1 MKKELM
7 LMILSGETKDA
18 IKKDM
23 RENGVESGLFLRS
36 SVGKEIFN
44 QLQTL
49 TKRGYFPVAFNFEE
63 DSFNMEV
70 MFQRHPKQTK
80 EMKMVELK
88 I

>member
-7 LMILSGETKDA
+7 LMIIDNESKES

-23 RENGVESGLFLRS
+23 RNNGVETGLYLRS

-44 QLQTL
+44 QLKTL
-49 TKRGYFPVAFNFEE
+49 SERGYFPVAFNFEE

-70 MFQRHPKQTK
+70 MFQRHPEQTK
-80 EMKMVELK
+80 EMKMVEIK
-88 I
+88 N

>member
-7 LMILSGETKDA
+7 LMIIDNESKES

-23 RENGVESGLFLRS
+23 RNNGVETGLYLRS

-44 QLQTL
+44 QLKTL
-49 TKRGYFPVAFNFEE
+49 SQRGYFPVAFNFEE

-70 MFQRHPKQTK
+70 MFQRHPEQTK
-80 EMKMVELK
+80 EMKMVEIK

>member
-7 LMILSGETKDA
+7 LMIIDNESKES
-18 IKKDM
+18 IIKDM
-23 RENGVESGLFLRS
+23 RNNGVETGLYLRS

-44 QLQTL
+44 QLKTL
-49 TKRGYFPVAFNFEE
+49 SQRGYFPVAFNFEE

-70 MFQRHPKQTK
+70 MFQRHPEQTK
-80 EMKMVELK
+80 EMKMVEIK